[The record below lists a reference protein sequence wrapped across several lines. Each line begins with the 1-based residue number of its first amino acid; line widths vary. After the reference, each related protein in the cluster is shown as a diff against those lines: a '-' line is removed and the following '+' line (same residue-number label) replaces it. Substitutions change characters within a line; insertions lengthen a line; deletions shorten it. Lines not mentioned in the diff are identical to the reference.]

1 METAFD
7 EVCWL
12 SPVRML
18 PAQDPS
24 IMHCTKVYGAG
35 YQGQR
40 WRDTSLRGK
49 LDDLWLRLH
58 GDKGHRNNVL
68 QKVRKFNAHNN
79 AIIGGKENQDEVEQD
94 NNSNDD
100 DNGNDDGLNYN
111 QFQKALQDMNVTISP
126 ELAQNIF
133 KQIDSNDNGI
143 ITKIEMDGL
152 LATLDEMDF
161 TDLSDL
167 ANNQELLNLCLTKKV
182 MDCLLT
188 DEGLQFVETDFV
200 FDLKT
205 NLEFNDPEALSYLS
219 RLGMITFSPI
229 TF

>member
-1 METAFD
+1 M
-7 EVCWL
+7 
-12 SPVRML
+12 
-18 PAQDPS
+18 
-24 IMHCTKVYGAG
+24 
-35 YQGQR
+35 
-40 WRDTSLRGK
+40 RGK

-68 QKVRKFNAHNN
+68 QKVRKFNAHND
-79 AIIGGKENQDEVEQD
+79 AIIGGKENQDEVEQN

-100 DNGNDDGLNYN
+100 DNRNDDGLNYN

-143 ITKIEMDGL
+143 ITKIEMDSL

-219 RLGMITFSPI
+219 RLGMILFSPI